1 MTAGSLAA
9 RASAPA
15 DSAVPCPVWLV
26 STIVVGLHV
35 AVHDAHLGERSTS
48 IIAAVMALLG
58 ALLLAAS
65 IDGAAA
71 LRHASALAALGPHPW
86 GSTRNEAAAQY
97 VAAQMRAAGLDVELQ
112 RFAHGGI
119 TGTNVVG
126 TLRGPGDDF
135 VVLGAHHDTAPE
147 APGAYDDGGGVGVLL
162 EVARVLAAQSSRPR
176 TLVFAS
182 FDGEEAWS
190 TGKGTTAGSR
200 AFVERLGPRARSMVA
215 AFAVEMSGW
224 KGGAPVL
231 HPIAYAD
238 PRGRGRAVVAPAWL
252 VRAALAGAREA
263 GSPMGVGDPY
273 LSWLYQ
279 PAVRTFR
286 VRLYGDDL
294 SFLQAGR
301 PALFASDSSF
311 SAFYPDYHRP
321 SDAADKLDAP
331 ALERMGRGVLG
342 VARALAGGPRGPDEQ
357 PQWFAAFGRVID
369 GVWLLALGALALA
382 PGLRAGTR
390 AGTSALAVRLLQAG
404 AFLVLLWLH
413 TVPALW
419 VFLVPLV
426 LLPFTRRWWAL
437 ALALLPLTALVAIGV
452 SAWWRGAA
460 NGVWLEPW
468 ELAVAGVALA
478 LSFLWPG
485 GSGGGRGKRKSRG
498 GGGKAWGRR
507 RGRPA

>member
-1 MTAGSLAA
+1 
-9 RASAPA
+9 
-15 DSAVPCPVWLV
+15 
-26 STIVVGLHV
+26 
-35 AVHDAHLGERSTS
+35 
-48 IIAAVMALLG
+48 MALLG

-71 LRHASALAALGPHPW
+71 LGHASALAALGPHPW
-86 GSTRNEAAAQY
+86 GSTRNEAAALY

-112 RFAHGGI
+112 KFVHGGI
-119 TGTNVVG
+119 AGTNVVG
-126 TLRGPGDDF
+126 TLRGPGEDF

-162 EVARVLAAQSSRPR
+162 EVARVLASQPSRPR
-176 TLVFAS
+176 TFVFAS

-200 AFVERLGPRARSMVA
+200 AFVERLGPRARSIVA
-215 AFAVEMSGW
+215 VLAVEMSGW
-224 KGGAPVL
+224 KTGAPVL
-231 HPIAYAD
+231 HSIAYAD
-238 PRGRGRAVVAPAWL
+238 PRETARTVIAPGWL

-263 GSPMGVGDPY
+263 GSPLGVGDPY

-321 SDAADKLDAP
+321 SDTGDKLDAS
-331 ALERMGRGVLG
+331 ALERMGRGILG
-342 VARALAGGPRGPDEQ
+342 VARALGGVPRGPDAD

-369 GVWLLALGALALA
+369 GVWLLALGGLVLV
-382 PGLRAGTR
+382 PGLRSGTR
-390 AGTSALAVRLLQAG
+390 AGRAALALRLLQAAG
-404 AFLVLLWLH
+404 FLVLLWFH
-413 TVPALW
+413 PVPALW
-419 VFLVPLV
+419 VFLVPFV
-426 LLPFTRRWWAL
+426 LLPFTRRWWAM
-437 ALALLPLTALVAIGV
+437 ALALLPLAALVAIGV

-460 NGVWLEPW
+460 SGVWLEPW
-468 ELAVAGVALA
+468 ELAVAGIVLV
-478 LSFLWPG
+478 LSFVWPA
-485 GSGGGRGKRKSRG
+485 GSGGGRGRRGGRG
-498 GGGKAWGRR
+498 GGRKPGVRR
-507 RGRPA
+507 RGLPG